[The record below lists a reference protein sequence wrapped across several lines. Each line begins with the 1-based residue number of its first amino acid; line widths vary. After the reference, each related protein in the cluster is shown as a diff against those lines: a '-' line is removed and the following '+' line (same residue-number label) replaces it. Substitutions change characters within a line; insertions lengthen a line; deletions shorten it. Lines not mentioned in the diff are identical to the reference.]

1 MNGSKREK
9 ESNYS
14 NITVSVMKLGEEG
27 QIV

>member
-14 NITVSVMKLGEEG
+14 NSTVSVMKLGEEG
-27 QIV
+27 QTV